1 MARSWGLLLVAIVGA
16 LIGLAGGWFWRAG
29 SAATPASAPAR
40 PQGPSTATDLTGDTL
55 QRQLDGLRE
64 MLGAEVEA
72 RAQLE
77 QEVEQLREEL
87 RRIRLGSLPG
97 GPSPERA
104 PFPSKSDT
112 AATQARPTFDEEA
125 LLTVGVPADEAS
137 WLHRRFDEFELERLE
152 LLDQARREGWAKDPS
167 YRQERRALKLGL
179 REEIGE
185 ELYDRLLYALGRSNR
200 LAVRDVLMRSPAE
213 EAGIEPGDLILTYDD
228 ARVFDVFE
236 LRGATSAG
244 RRGESVP
251 IEVIRRGRRLR
262 IIVPRGPLG
271 VKLQPERVPPLEGS

>member
-1 MARSWGLLLVAIVGA
+1 MARTRGLLLVAVVGA

-29 SAATPASAPAR
+29 SAAAPASAPAL
-40 PQGPSTATDLTGDTL
+40 PQGPSTATVAAADTL

-64 MLGAEVEA
+64 MLGAEVET

-87 RRIRLGSLPG
+87 RRIRLGSLPS

-104 PFPSKSDT
+104 PSPSEAD
-112 AATQARPTFDEEA
+112 AAAPQARPTFDEEA
-125 LLTVGVPADEAS
+125 LLAVDVPADEAS
-137 WLHRRFDEFELERLE
+137 WLHRRFDAFELERLE
-152 LLDQARREGWAKDPS
+152 LLDQANREGWAKDPS
-167 YRQERRALKLGL
+167 YRQERRALKFRL

-228 ARVFDVFE
+228 ARVFDAFE

-271 VKLQPERVPPLEGS
+271 VKLRAERVPPLEGS